1 MIVALK
7 FTLLVA
13 IAIACDVVFAGR
25 SASVRYVPPKA
36 PTYSFQPTFG
46 VKPKAA
52 TYRVKTSSPGYR
64 SPCNQ
69 DEDCLSIYYCD
80 TEGIILP
87 TTDAY

>member
-1 MIVALK
+1 MMVALK

-25 SASVRYVPPKA
+25 SASVSSAGRYVPPKVA
-36 PTYSFQPTFG
+36 TYS

-52 TYRVKTSSPGYR
+52 KYRVKSSSPGFR
-64 SPCNQ
+64 SPCYQ

-80 TEGIILP
+80 TEGINLP